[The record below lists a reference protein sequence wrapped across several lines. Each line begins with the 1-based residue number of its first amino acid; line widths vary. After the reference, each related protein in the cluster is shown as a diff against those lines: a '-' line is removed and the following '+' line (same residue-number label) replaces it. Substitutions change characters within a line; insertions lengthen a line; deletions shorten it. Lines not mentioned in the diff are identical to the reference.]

1 MKKTPVTILSG
12 YLGAGKTT
20 LMNHILNNTE
30 GMKVAVIVNDM
41 SEINID
47 ADLIADG
54 SSLSRTD
61 EKLVELSNGCICCT
75 LREDLLVE
83 VEKLADQGD
92 VDYILIESTGISEP
106 VPVAQTFSYTDEEM
120 NIDLTKKTRID
131 TMVTV
136 VDAFRFWTDYKSG
149 ETLLDRSQGMSDVD
163 EREVSDLLI
172 DQIEFCD
179 VLILNKCDLVEEEAL
194 AQLEKVLRILQPE
207 AEIIRTTNADVPLAK
222 VLDTKKFDYEKAS
235 MSAGWLRELEEGGH
249 QNHTPETDEY
259 GISSFVYRRTLPF
272 HPQRFD
278 NFLQTMPDDI
288 VRAKGLAW
296 LASRNDFAIMVSQA
310 GRSVGI
316 EPVSYWVA
324 AMPVETRRQILEQN
338 QEMSSAWDIE
348 YGDRRNELVF
358 IGIGIDEKEI
368 TAALDEC
375 LLTAEELDSDWT
387 TLEDTYP
394 WVLQQS

>member
-1 MKKTPVTILSG
+1 MKRIPVTILSG

-30 GMKVAVIVNDM
+30 GLKVAVLVNDM

-47 ADLIADG
+47 ADLIANG

-61 EKLVELSNGCICCT
+61 EKFVELSNGCICCT

-83 VEKLADQGD
+83 IEKLSKQDI
-92 VDYILIESTGISEP
+92 DYILIESTGISEP
-106 VPVAQTFSYTDEEM
+106 VPVAQTFSYVDESLG
-120 NIDLTKKTRID
+120 IDLTKTTYID

-136 VDAFRFWTDYKSG
+136 VDAYRFWNDYNSG
-149 ETLLDRSQGMSDVD
+149 ETLLDRQEGMSEVD

-179 VLILNKCDLVEEEAL
+179 IIILNKTDLVSEDEL
-194 AQLEKVLRILQPE
+194 SQLKRTIRTLQPE
-207 AEIIRTTNADVPLAK
+207 AEIIETVNAEVPLEK
-222 VLDTKKFDYEKAS
+222 VLNTGRFDYEKAAS
-235 MSAGWLRELEEGGH
+235 SAGWLRELEMGH
-249 QNHTPETDEY
+249 ENHTPETEEY
-259 GISSFVYRRTLPF
+259 GISSFVYKRTLPF
-272 HPQRFD
+272 NAKRFD
-278 NFLQTMPDDI
+278 DFLQEMPENI

-324 AMPVETRRQILEQN
+324 AMPTETRRQILAEN
-338 QEMSSAWDIE
+338 REMAQTWDPE

-358 IGIGIDEKEI
+358 IGIDLDKEAI
-368 TAALDEC
+368 TKRLDEC
-375 LLTAEELDSDWT
+375 LVNGEEIVQDWN
-387 TLEDTYP
+387 TLEDPYP
-394 WVLQQS
+394 WQIG

>member
-1 MKKTPVTILSG
+1 MKRIPVTILSG

-30 GMKVAVIVNDM
+30 GLKVAVLVNDM

-47 ADLIADG
+47 ADLIANG

-61 EKLVELSNGCICCT
+61 EKFVELSNGCICCT

-83 VEKLADQGD
+83 IEKLSKQDI
-92 VDYILIESTGISEP
+92 DYILIESTGISEP
-106 VPVAQTFSYTDEEM
+106 VPVAQTFSYVDESLG
-120 NIDLTKKTRID
+120 IDLTKTTYID

-136 VDAFRFWTDYKSG
+136 VDAYRFWNDYNSG
-149 ETLLDRSQGMSDVD
+149 ETLLDRQEGMSEVD

-179 VLILNKCDLVEEEAL
+179 IIILNKTDLVSEDEL
-194 AQLEKVLRILQPE
+194 SQLKRTIRTLQPE
-207 AEIIRTTNADVPLAK
+207 AEIIETVNAEVPLEK
-222 VLDTKKFDYEKAS
+222 VLNTGRFDYEKAAS
-235 MSAGWLRELEEGGH
+235 SAGWLRELEMGH
-249 QNHTPETDEY
+249 ENHTPETEEY
-259 GISSFVYRRTLPF
+259 GISSFVYKRTLPF
-272 HPQRFD
+272 NAKRFD
-278 NFLQTMPDDI
+278 DFLQEMPENI

-324 AMPVETRRQILEQN
+324 AMPTETRRQILAEN
-338 QEMSSAWDIE
+338 REMAQTWDPE

-358 IGIGIDEKEI
+358 IGIDLDKEAI
-368 TAALDEC
+368 TKRLDEC
-375 LLTAEELDSDWT
+375 LVNEEEIVQDWN
-387 TLEDTYP
+387 TLEDPYP
-394 WVLQQS
+394 WQIG

>member
-1 MKKTPVTILSG
+1 MKRIPVTILSG

-30 GMKVAVIVNDM
+30 GLKVAVLVNDM

-47 ADLIADG
+47 ADLIANG

-61 EKLVELSNGCICCT
+61 EKFVELSNGCICCT

-83 VEKLADQGD
+83 IEKLSKQDI
-92 VDYILIESTGISEP
+92 DYILIESTGISEP
-106 VPVAQTFSYTDEEM
+106 VPVAQTFSYVDESLG
-120 NIDLTKKTRID
+120 IDLTKTTYID

-136 VDAFRFWTDYKSG
+136 VDAYRFWNDYNSG
-149 ETLLDRSQGMSDVD
+149 DTLLDRQEGMSEVD

-179 VLILNKCDLVEEEAL
+179 IIILNKTDLVSEDEL
-194 AQLEKVLRILQPE
+194 SQLKRTIRTLQPE
-207 AEIIRTTNADVPLAK
+207 AEIIETVNAEVPLEK
-222 VLDTKKFDYEKAS
+222 VLNTGRFDYEKAAS
-235 MSAGWLRELEEGGH
+235 SAGWLRELEMGH
-249 QNHTPETDEY
+249 ENHTPETEEY
-259 GISSFVYRRTLPF
+259 GISSFVYKRTLPF
-272 HPQRFD
+272 NAKRFD
-278 NFLQTMPDDI
+278 DFLQEMPENI

-324 AMPVETRRQILEQN
+324 AMPTETRRQILAEN
-338 QEMSSAWDIE
+338 REMAQTWDPE

-358 IGIGIDEKEI
+358 IGIDLDKEAI
-368 TAALDEC
+368 TKRLDEC
-375 LLTAEELDSDWT
+375 LVNEEEIEQDWN
-387 TLEDTYP
+387 TLEDPYP
-394 WVLQQS
+394 WQIS

>member
-1 MKKTPVTILSG
+1 MKRIPVTILSG

-30 GMKVAVIVNDM
+30 GLKVAVLVNDM

-47 ADLIADG
+47 ADLIANG

-61 EKLVELSNGCICCT
+61 EKFVELSNGCICCT

-83 VEKLADQGD
+83 IEKLSKQDI
-92 VDYILIESTGISEP
+92 DYILIESTGISEP
-106 VPVAQTFSYTDEEM
+106 VPVAQTFSYVDESLG
-120 NIDLTKKTRID
+120 IDLTKTTYID

-136 VDAFRFWTDYKSG
+136 VDAYRFWNDYNSG
-149 ETLLDRSQGMSDVD
+149 ETLLDRQEGMSEVD

-179 VLILNKCDLVEEEAL
+179 IIILNKTDLVSEDEL
-194 AQLEKVLRILQPE
+194 SQLKRTIRTLQPE
-207 AEIIRTTNADVPLAK
+207 AEIIETVNAEVPLEK
-222 VLDTKKFDYEKAS
+222 VLNTGRFDYEKAAS
-235 MSAGWLRELEEGGH
+235 SAGWLRELEMGH
-249 QNHTPETDEY
+249 ENHIPETEEY
-259 GISSFVYRRTLPF
+259 GISSFVYKRTLPF
-272 HPQRFD
+272 NAKRFD
-278 NFLQTMPDDI
+278 DFLQEMPENI

-324 AMPVETRRQILEQN
+324 AMPTETRRQILAEN
-338 QEMSSAWDIE
+338 REMAQTWDPE

-358 IGIGIDEKEI
+358 IGIDLDKEAI
-368 TAALDEC
+368 TKQLDEC
-375 LLTAEELDSDWT
+375 LVNEEEIEQDWN
-387 TLEDTYP
+387 TLEDPYP
-394 WVLQQS
+394 WQIS

>member
-1 MKKTPVTILSG
+1 MKRIPVTILSG

-30 GMKVAVIVNDM
+30 GLKVAVLVNDM

-47 ADLIADG
+47 ADLIANG

-61 EKLVELSNGCICCT
+61 EKFVELSNGCICCT

-83 VEKLADQGD
+83 IEKLSKQDI
-92 VDYILIESTGISEP
+92 DYILIESTGISEP
-106 VPVAQTFSYTDEEM
+106 VPVAQTFSYVDESLG
-120 NIDLTKKTRID
+120 IDLTKTTYID

-136 VDAFRFWTDYKSG
+136 VDAYRFWNDYNSG
-149 ETLLDRSQGMSDVD
+149 ETLLDRQEGMSEVD

-179 VLILNKCDLVEEEAL
+179 IIILNKTDLVSEDEL
-194 AQLEKVLRILQPE
+194 SQLKRTIRTLQPE
-207 AEIIRTTNADVPLAK
+207 AEIIETVNAEVALEK
-222 VLDTKKFDYEKAS
+222 VLNTGRFDYEKAAS
-235 MSAGWLRELEEGGH
+235 SAGWLRELEMGH
-249 QNHTPETDEY
+249 ENHTPETEEY
-259 GISSFVYRRTLPF
+259 GISSFVYKRTLPF
-272 HPQRFD
+272 NAKRFD
-278 NFLQTMPDDI
+278 DFLQEMPENI

-324 AMPVETRRQILEQN
+324 AMPTETRRQILAEN
-338 QEMSSAWDIE
+338 REMAQTWDPE

-358 IGIGIDEKEI
+358 IGIDLDKEAI
-368 TAALDEC
+368 TKRLDEC
-375 LLTAEELDSDWT
+375 LVNGEEIVQDWN
-387 TLEDTYP
+387 TLEDSYP
-394 WVLQQS
+394 WQIG

>member
-1 MKKTPVTILSG
+1 MKRISVTILSG

-30 GMKVAVIVNDM
+30 GLKVAVLVNDM

-47 ADLIADG
+47 ADLIANG

-61 EKLVELSNGCICCT
+61 EKFVELSNGCICCT

-83 VEKLADQGD
+83 IEKLSKQDI
-92 VDYILIESTGISEP
+92 DYILIESTGISEP
-106 VPVAQTFSYTDEEM
+106 VPVAQTFSYVDESLG
-120 NIDLTKKTRID
+120 IDLTKTTYID

-136 VDAFRFWTDYKSG
+136 VDAYRFWNDYNSG
-149 ETLLDRSQGMSDVD
+149 DTLLDRQEGMSEVD

-179 VLILNKCDLVEEEAL
+179 IIILNKTDLVSEDEL
-194 AQLEKVLRILQPE
+194 SQLKRTIRTLQPE
-207 AEIIRTTNADVPLAK
+207 AEIIETVNAEVPLEK
-222 VLDTKKFDYEKAS
+222 VLNTGRFDYEKAAS
-235 MSAGWLRELEEGGH
+235 SAGWLRELEMGH
-249 QNHTPETDEY
+249 ENHTPETEEY
-259 GISSFVYRRTLPF
+259 GISSFVYKRTLPF
-272 HPQRFD
+272 NAKRFD
-278 NFLQTMPDDI
+278 DFLQEMPENI

-324 AMPVETRRQILEQN
+324 AMPTETRRQILAEN
-338 QEMSSAWDIE
+338 REMAQTWDPE

-358 IGIGIDEKEI
+358 IGIDLDKEAI
-368 TAALDEC
+368 TKRLDEC
-375 LLTAEELDSDWT
+375 LVNEEEIEQDWN
-387 TLEDTYP
+387 TLEDPYP
-394 WVLQQS
+394 WQIS

>member
-1 MKKTPVTILSG
+1 MKRIPVTILSG

-30 GMKVAVIVNDM
+30 GLKVAVLVNDM

-47 ADLIADG
+47 ADLIANG

-61 EKLVELSNGCICCT
+61 EKFVELSNGCICCT

-83 VEKLADQGD
+83 IEKLSKQDI
-92 VDYILIESTGISEP
+92 DYILIESTGISEP
-106 VPVAQTFSYTDEEM
+106 VPVAQTFSYVDEALG
-120 NIDLTKKTRID
+120 IDLTKTTYID

-136 VDAFRFWTDYKSG
+136 VDAYRFWNDYNSG
-149 ETLLDRSQGMSDVD
+149 ETLLDRQEGMSEVD

-179 VLILNKCDLVEEEAL
+179 IIILNKTDLVSEDEL
-194 AQLEKVLRILQPE
+194 SQLKRTIRTLQPE
-207 AEIIRTTNADVPLAK
+207 AEIIETVNAEVPLEK
-222 VLDTKKFDYEKAS
+222 VLNTGRFDYEKAAS
-235 MSAGWLRELEEGGH
+235 SAGWLRELEMGH
-249 QNHTPETDEY
+249 ENHTPETEEY
-259 GISSFVYRRTLPF
+259 GISSFVYKRTLPF
-272 HPQRFD
+272 NAKRFD
-278 NFLQTMPDDI
+278 DFLQEMPENI

-324 AMPVETRRQILEQN
+324 AMPTETRRQILAEN
-338 QEMSSAWDIE
+338 REMAQTWDPE

-358 IGIGIDEKEI
+358 IGIDLDKEAI
-368 TAALDEC
+368 TKQLDEC
-375 LLTAEELDSDWT
+375 LINAEEMEQDWNA
-387 TLEDTYP
+387 LEDPYP
-394 WVLQQS
+394 WQIA

>member
-1 MKKTPVTILSG
+1 MKRIPVTILSG

-30 GMKVAVIVNDM
+30 GLKVAVLVNDM

-47 ADLIADG
+47 ADLIANG

-61 EKLVELSNGCICCT
+61 EKFVELSNGCICCT

-83 VEKLADQGD
+83 IEKLSKQDI
-92 VDYILIESTGISEP
+92 DYILIESTGISEP
-106 VPVAQTFSYTDEEM
+106 VPVAQTFSYVDESLG
-120 NIDLTKKTRID
+120 IDLTKTTYID

-136 VDAFRFWTDYKSG
+136 VDAYRFWNDYNSG
-149 ETLLDRSQGMSDVD
+149 ETLLDRQEGMSEVD

-179 VLILNKCDLVEEEAL
+179 IIILNKTDLVSEDEL
-194 AQLEKVLRILQPE
+194 SQLKRTIRTLQPE
-207 AEIIRTTNADVPLAK
+207 AEIIETVNAEVPLEK
-222 VLDTKKFDYEKAS
+222 VLNTGRFDYEKAAS
-235 MSAGWLRELEEGGH
+235 SAGWLRELEMGH
-249 QNHTPETDEY
+249 ENHTPEAEEY
-259 GISSFVYRRTLPF
+259 GISSFVYKRTLPF
-272 HPQRFD
+272 NAKRFD
-278 NFLQTMPDDI
+278 DFLQEMPENI

-324 AMPVETRRQILEQN
+324 AMPTETRRQILAEN
-338 QEMSSAWDIE
+338 REMAQTWDPE

-358 IGIGIDEKEI
+358 IGIDLDKEAI
-368 TAALDEC
+368 TKQLDEC
-375 LLTAEELDSDWT
+375 LVNEEEIEQDWN
-387 TLEDTYP
+387 TLEDPYP
-394 WVLQQS
+394 WQIS

>member
-1 MKKTPVTILSG
+1 MKRIPVTILSG

-30 GMKVAVIVNDM
+30 GLKVAVLVNDM

-47 ADLIADG
+47 ADLIANG

-61 EKLVELSNGCICCT
+61 EKFVELSNGCICCT

-83 VEKLADQGD
+83 IEKLSKQDI
-92 VDYILIESTGISEP
+92 DYILIESTGISEP
-106 VPVAQTFSYTDEEM
+106 VPVAQTFSYVDESLG
-120 NIDLTKKTRID
+120 IDLTKTTYID
-131 TMVTV
+131 TTVTV
-136 VDAFRFWTDYKSG
+136 VDAYRFWNDYNSG
-149 ETLLDRSQGMSDVD
+149 ETLLDRQEGMSEVD

-179 VLILNKCDLVEEEAL
+179 IIILNKTDLVSEDEL
-194 AQLEKVLRILQPE
+194 SQLKRTIRTLQPE
-207 AEIIRTTNADVPLAK
+207 AEIIETVNAEVPLEK
-222 VLDTKKFDYEKAS
+222 VLNTGRFDYEKAAS
-235 MSAGWLRELEEGGH
+235 SAGWLRELEMGH
-249 QNHTPETDEY
+249 ENHTPETEEY
-259 GISSFVYRRTLPF
+259 GISSFVYKRTLPF
-272 HPQRFD
+272 NAKRFD
-278 NFLQTMPDDI
+278 DFLQEMPENI

-324 AMPVETRRQILEQN
+324 AMPTETRRQILAEN
-338 QEMSSAWDIE
+338 REMAQTWDPE

-358 IGIGIDEKEI
+358 IGIDLDKEAI
-368 TAALDEC
+368 TKRLDEC
-375 LLTAEELDSDWT
+375 LVNGEEIVQDWN
-387 TLEDTYP
+387 TLEDSYP
-394 WVLQQS
+394 WQIG

>member
-1 MKKTPVTILSG
+1 MKRIPVTILSG

-30 GMKVAVIVNDM
+30 GLKVAVLVNDM

-47 ADLIADG
+47 ADLIANG

-61 EKLVELSNGCICCT
+61 EKFVELSNGCICCT

-83 VEKLADQGD
+83 IEKLSKQDI
-92 VDYILIESTGISEP
+92 DYILIESTGISEP
-106 VPVAQTFSYTDEEM
+106 VPVAQTFSYVDESFG
-120 NIDLTKKTRID
+120 IDLTKTTYID

-136 VDAFRFWTDYKSG
+136 VDAYRFWNDYNSG
-149 ETLLDRSQGMSDVD
+149 ETLLDRQEGMSEVD

-179 VLILNKCDLVEEEAL
+179 VIVLNKTDLVSEDELSQLKRTIRTLQPESEIIETVNAEL
-194 AQLEKVLRILQPE
+194 PLEKVLNTGR
-207 AEIIRTTNADVPLAK
+207 
-222 VLDTKKFDYEKAS
+222 FDYEKAAS
-235 MSAGWLRELEEGGH
+235 SAGWLRELEMGH
-249 QNHTPETDEY
+249 ENHTPETEEY
-259 GISSFVYRRTLPF
+259 GISSFVYKRTLPF
-272 HPQRFD
+272 NAKRFD
-278 NFLQTMPDDI
+278 DFLQEMPENI

-324 AMPVETRRQILEQN
+324 AMPTETRRQILAEN
-338 QEMSSAWDIE
+338 REMAQTWDPE

-358 IGIGIDEKEI
+358 IGIDLDKEEI
-368 TAALDEC
+368 TKQLDEC
-375 LLTAEELDSDWT
+375 LVNGEEIEQDWN
-387 TLEDTYP
+387 TLEDPYP
-394 WVLQQS
+394 WQIS

>member
-1 MKKTPVTILSG
+1 MKRIPVTILSG

-30 GMKVAVIVNDM
+30 GLKVAVLVNDM

-47 ADLIADG
+47 ADLIANG

-61 EKLVELSNGCICCT
+61 EKFVELSNGCICCT

-83 VEKLADQGD
+83 IEKLSKQDI
-92 VDYILIESTGISEP
+92 DYILIESTGISEP
-106 VPVAQTFSYTDEEM
+106 VPVAQTFSYVDESLG
-120 NIDLTKKTRID
+120 IDLTKTTYID

-136 VDAFRFWTDYKSG
+136 VDAYRFWNDYNSG
-149 ETLLDRSQGMSDVD
+149 ETLLDRQEGMSEVD

-179 VLILNKCDLVEEEAL
+179 IIILNKTDLVSEDEL
-194 AQLEKVLRILQPE
+194 SQLKRTIRTLQPE
-207 AEIIRTTNADVPLAK
+207 AEIIETVNAEVPLEK
-222 VLDTKKFDYEKAS
+222 VLNTGRFDYEKAAS
-235 MSAGWLRELEEGGH
+235 SAGWLRELEMGH
-249 QNHTPETDEY
+249 ENHTPETEEY
-259 GISSFVYRRTLPF
+259 GISSFVYKRTLPF
-272 HPQRFD
+272 NAKRFD
-278 NFLQTMPDDI
+278 DFLQEMPENI

-324 AMPVETRRQILEQN
+324 AMSTETRRQILAEN
-338 QEMSSAWDIE
+338 REMAQTWDPE

-358 IGIGIDEKEI
+358 IGIDLDKEAI
-368 TAALDEC
+368 TKRLDEC
-375 LLTAEELDSDWT
+375 LVNGEEIVQDWN
-387 TLEDTYP
+387 TLEDPYP
-394 WVLQQS
+394 WQIG

>member
-1 MKKTPVTILSG
+1 MKRIPVTILSG

-20 LMNHILNNTE
+20 LMNHILNNPE
-30 GMKVAVIVNDM
+30 GLKVAVLVNDM

-47 ADLIADG
+47 ADLIANG

-61 EKLVELSNGCICCT
+61 EKFVELSNGCICCT

-83 VEKLADQGD
+83 IEKLSKQDI
-92 VDYILIESTGISEP
+92 DYILIESTGISEP
-106 VPVAQTFSYTDEEM
+106 VPVAQTFSYVDESLG
-120 NIDLTKKTRID
+120 IDLTKTTYID

-136 VDAFRFWTDYKSG
+136 VDAYRFWNDYNSG
-149 ETLLDRSQGMSDVD
+149 ETLLDRQEGMSEVD

-179 VLILNKCDLVEEEAL
+179 IIILNKTDLVSEDEL
-194 AQLEKVLRILQPE
+194 SQLKRTIRTLQPE
-207 AEIIRTTNADVPLAK
+207 AEIIETVNAEVPLEK
-222 VLDTKKFDYEKAS
+222 VLNTGRFDYEKAAS
-235 MSAGWLRELEEGGH
+235 SAGWLRELEMGH
-249 QNHTPETDEY
+249 ENHTPETEEY
-259 GISSFVYRRTLPF
+259 GISSFVYKRTLPF
-272 HPQRFD
+272 NAKRFD
-278 NFLQTMPDDI
+278 DFLQEMPENI

-324 AMPVETRRQILEQN
+324 AMPTETRRQILAEN
-338 QEMSSAWDIE
+338 REMAQTWDPE

-358 IGIGIDEKEI
+358 IGIDLDKEAI
-368 TAALDEC
+368 TKQLDEC
-375 LLTAEELDSDWT
+375 LVNEEEIEQDWN
-387 TLEDTYP
+387 TLEDPYP
-394 WVLQQS
+394 WQIS

>member
-1 MKKTPVTILSG
+1 MKRIPVTILSG

-30 GMKVAVIVNDM
+30 GLKVAVLVNDM

-47 ADLIADG
+47 ADLIANG

-61 EKLVELSNGCICCT
+61 EKFVELSNGCICCT

-83 VEKLADQGD
+83 IEKLSKQDI
-92 VDYILIESTGISEP
+92 DYILIESTGISEP
-106 VPVAQTFSYTDEEM
+106 VPVAQTFSYVDESLG
-120 NIDLTKKTRID
+120 IDLTKTTYID

-136 VDAFRFWTDYKSG
+136 VDAYRFWNDYNSG
-149 ETLLDRSQGMSDVD
+149 ETLLDRQEGMSEVD

-179 VLILNKCDLVEEEAL
+179 IIILNKTDLVSEDEL
-194 AQLEKVLRILQPE
+194 SQLKRTIRTLQPE
-207 AEIIRTTNADVPLAK
+207 AEIIETVNAEVPLEK
-222 VLDTKKFDYEKAS
+222 VLNTGRFDYEKAAS
-235 MSAGWLRELEEGGH
+235 SAGWLRELEMGH
-249 QNHTPETDEY
+249 ENHTPETEEY
-259 GISSFVYRRTLPF
+259 GISSFVYKRTLPF
-272 HPQRFD
+272 NAKRFD
-278 NFLQTMPDDI
+278 DFLQEMPENI

-324 AMPVETRRQILEQN
+324 AMPTETRRQILAEN
-338 QEMSSAWDIE
+338 REMAQTWDPE

-358 IGIGIDEKEI
+358 IGIDLDKEAI
-368 TAALDEC
+368 TKRLDEC
-375 LLTAEELDSDWT
+375 LVNGEEIVQDWN
-387 TLEDTYP
+387 TLEDSYP
-394 WVLQQS
+394 WQIG

>member
-1 MKKTPVTILSG
+1 MKRIPVTILSG

-30 GMKVAVIVNDM
+30 GLKVAVLVNDM

-47 ADLIADG
+47 ADLIANG

-61 EKLVELSNGCICCT
+61 EKFVELSNGCICCT

-83 VEKLADQGD
+83 IEKLSKQDI
-92 VDYILIESTGISEP
+92 DYILIESTGISEP
-106 VPVAQTFSYTDEEM
+106 VPVAQTFSYVDESLG
-120 NIDLTKKTRID
+120 IDLTKTTYID

-136 VDAFRFWTDYKSG
+136 VDAYRFWNDYNSG
-149 ETLLDRSQGMSDVD
+149 ETLLDRQEGMSEVD

-179 VLILNKCDLVEEEAL
+179 IIILNKTDLVSEDEL
-194 AQLEKVLRILQPE
+194 SQLKRTIRTLQPE
-207 AEIIRTTNADVPLAK
+207 AEIIETVNAEVPLEK
-222 VLDTKKFDYEKAS
+222 VLNTGRFDYEKAAS
-235 MSAGWLRELEEGGH
+235 SAGWLRELEMGH
-249 QNHTPETDEY
+249 ENHTPETEEY
-259 GISSFVYRRTLPF
+259 GISSFVYKRTLPF
-272 HPQRFD
+272 NAKRFD
-278 NFLQTMPDDI
+278 DFLQEMPENI

-324 AMPVETRRQILEQN
+324 AMPTETRRQILAEN
-338 QEMSSAWDIE
+338 REMAQTWDPE

-358 IGIGIDEKEI
+358 IGIDLDKEAI
-368 TAALDEC
+368 TKRLGEC
-375 LLTAEELDSDWT
+375 LVNEEEIEQDWN
-387 TLEDTYP
+387 TLEDPYP
-394 WVLQQS
+394 WQIS

>member
-1 MKKTPVTILSG
+1 MKRIPVTILSG

-30 GMKVAVIVNDM
+30 GLKVAVLVNDM

-47 ADLIADG
+47 ADLIANG

-61 EKLVELSNGCICCT
+61 EKFVELSNGCICCT

-83 VEKLADQGD
+83 IEKLSKQDI
-92 VDYILIESTGISEP
+92 DYILIESTGISEP
-106 VPVAQTFSYTDEEM
+106 VPVAQTFSYVDESLG
-120 NIDLTKKTRID
+120 IDLTKTTYID

-136 VDAFRFWTDYKSG
+136 VDAYRFWNDYNSG
-149 ETLLDRSQGMSDVD
+149 ETLLDRQEGMSEVD

-179 VLILNKCDLVEEEAL
+179 IIILNKTDLVSEDEL
-194 AQLEKVLRILQPE
+194 SQLKRTIRTLQPE
-207 AEIIRTTNADVPLAK
+207 AEIIETVNAEVPLEK
-222 VLDTKKFDYEKAS
+222 VLNTGRFDYEKAAS
-235 MSAGWLRELEEGGH
+235 SAGWLRELEMGH
-249 QNHTPETDEY
+249 ENHTPETEEY
-259 GISSFVYRRTLPF
+259 GISSFVYKRTLPF
-272 HPQRFD
+272 NAKRFD
-278 NFLQTMPDDI
+278 DFLQEMPENI

-324 AMPVETRRQILEQN
+324 AMPTETRRQILAENREIAQT
-338 QEMSSAWDIE
+338 WDPE

-358 IGIGIDEKEI
+358 IGIDLDKEAI
-368 TAALDEC
+368 TKRLDEC
-375 LLTAEELDSDWT
+375 LVNGEEIVQDWN
-387 TLEDTYP
+387 TLEDPYP
-394 WVLQQS
+394 WQIG

>member
-1 MKKTPVTILSG
+1 MKRIPVTILSG

-30 GMKVAVIVNDM
+30 GLKVAVLVNDM

-47 ADLIADG
+47 ADLIANG

-61 EKLVELSNGCICCT
+61 EKFVELSNGCICCT

-83 VEKLADQGD
+83 IEKLSKQDI
-92 VDYILIESTGISEP
+92 DYILIESTGISEP
-106 VPVAQTFSYTDEEM
+106 VPVAQTFSYVDESLG
-120 NIDLTKKTRID
+120 IDLTKTTYID

-136 VDAFRFWTDYKSG
+136 VDAYRFWNDYNSG
-149 ETLLDRSQGMSDVD
+149 ETLLDRQEGMSEVD

-179 VLILNKCDLVEEEAL
+179 IIILNKTDLVSEDEL
-194 AQLEKVLRILQPE
+194 SQLKRTIRTLQPE
-207 AEIIRTTNADVPLAK
+207 AEIIETVNAEVPLEK
-222 VLDTKKFDYEKAS
+222 VLNTGRFDYEKAAS
-235 MSAGWLRELEEGGH
+235 SAGWLRELEMGH
-249 QNHTPETDEY
+249 ENHTPETEEY
-259 GISSFVYRRTLPF
+259 GISSFVYKRTLPF
-272 HPQRFD
+272 NAKRFD
-278 NFLQTMPDDI
+278 DFLQEMPENI

-324 AMPVETRRQILEQN
+324 AMPTETRRQILAEN
-338 QEMSSAWDIE
+338 REMAQTWDPE

-358 IGIGIDEKEI
+358 IGIDLDKEAI
-368 TAALDEC
+368 TKRLDEC
-375 LLTAEELDSDWT
+375 LVNEEEIVQDWN
-387 TLEDTYP
+387 TLEDPYP
-394 WVLQQS
+394 WQIA

>member
-1 MKKTPVTILSG
+1 MKRIPVTILSG

-30 GMKVAVIVNDM
+30 GLKVAVLVNDM

-47 ADLIADG
+47 ADLIANG

-61 EKLVELSNGCICCT
+61 EKFVELSNGCICCT

-83 VEKLADQGD
+83 IEKLSKQDI
-92 VDYILIESTGISEP
+92 DYILIESTGISEP
-106 VPVAQTFSYTDEEM
+106 VPVAQTFSYVDESLG
-120 NIDLTKKTRID
+120 IDLTKTTYID

-136 VDAFRFWTDYKSG
+136 VDAYRFWNDYNSG
-149 ETLLDRSQGMSDVD
+149 ETLLDRQEGMSEVD

-179 VLILNKCDLVEEEAL
+179 IIILNKTDLVSEDEL
-194 AQLEKVLRILQPE
+194 SQLKRTIRTLQPE
-207 AEIIRTTNADVPLAK
+207 AEIIETVNAEVPLEK
-222 VLDTKKFDYEKAS
+222 VLNTGRFDYEKAAS
-235 MSAGWLRELEEGGH
+235 SAGWLRELEMGH
-249 QNHTPETDEY
+249 ENHTPETEEY
-259 GISSFVYRRTLPF
+259 GISSFVYKRTLPF
-272 HPQRFD
+272 NAKRFD
-278 NFLQTMPDDI
+278 DFLQEMPENI

-324 AMPVETRRQILEQN
+324 AMPTETRRQILAEN
-338 QEMSSAWDIE
+338 REMAQTWDPE

-358 IGIGIDEKEI
+358 IGIDLDKEAI
-368 TAALDEC
+368 TKQLDEC
-375 LLTAEELDSDWT
+375 LVNEEEIVQDWN
-387 TLEDTYP
+387 TLEDPYP
-394 WVLQQS
+394 WQIG